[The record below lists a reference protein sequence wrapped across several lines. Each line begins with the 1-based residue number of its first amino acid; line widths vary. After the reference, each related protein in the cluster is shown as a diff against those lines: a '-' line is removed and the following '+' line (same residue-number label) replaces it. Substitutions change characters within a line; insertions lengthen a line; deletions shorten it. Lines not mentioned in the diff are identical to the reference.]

1 VLRLVKGFEAGV
13 LPFVVLALA
22 LTIIPSD
29 GLAEMRIVRA
39 GGQGVQAPMH
49 FVTTEGEVH
58 GVVVDILA
66 AISNRAGFVVE
77 HVVPVSINDTVDALL
92 TGLIDITGGT
102 FAITPERAAAVA
114 FSIPYMVQGEALV
127 VRRDDP
133 NEYRSLL
140 DLGGASLGLVR
151 GANYVRLIDGVPAG
165 TFSEIRY
172 YDFPPDILAA
182 VANGEIT
189 AGIYG
194 APIAAWDIQQGGYE
208 DLKLAEHYVPVA
220 TAPYG
225 FATRKEETE
234 LLAAINSALNELMTD
249 GTVRSIFERYGLPYA
264 DYTR

>member
-1 VLRLVKGFEAGV
+1 
-13 LPFVVLALA
+13 LPLVVLALA
-22 LTIIPSD
+22 LLLIPS
-29 GLAEMRIVRA
+29 GSMAEMRIVRA

-49 FVTTEGEVH
+49 FVTAEGAVH

-66 AISNRAGFVVE
+66 AISNQAGFVVE

-92 TGLIDITGGT
+92 AGRIDVTGGT

-114 FSIPYMVQGEALV
+114 FSIPYMIQGEALV

-133 NEYRSLL
+133 NDYRSLL
-140 DLGGASLGLVR
+140 DLRGASVGSVR
-151 GANYVRLIDGVPAG
+151 GSNYVRLIEGVPAG
-165 TFSEIRY
+165 TFSDIRY
-172 YDFPPDILAA
+172 YEFPPDILAA

-208 DLKLAEHYVPVA
+208 DLKLAENYLPVSTGA
-220 TAPYG
+220 YA
-225 FATRKEETE
+225 FATRKDEIE
-234 LLAAINSALNELMTD
+234 LLAAINNALNELMTD
-249 GTVRSIFERYGLPYA
+249 GTVRSIFARYGLPYA